1 MERYCVGD
9 IYGKQIFQTVDSEDF
24 FNIRCKDIVEDVL
37 NEMKKEKGTSLFKD
51 ENMFD
56 AYSGLFG
63 NYSPFC
69 NAPNE
74 SIIKMI
80 EETVNKEDRKTEI
93 EVEKERASEQWKE
106 KRRAENFLF
115 INALRTIGRSL
126 GGRLDLLKDIYLT
139 ILAIE
144 DKKERLYFKR
154 KGKEE
159 YDKRKAEAIDVEVEK
174 AIKSRNENEPEID
187 DTIFNMEKLKSRD
200 KGTET
205 EALGI
210 NVKRLWLYSKFFRN
224 LFAIVDSKDKYNMSK
239 IAKEIKKGKKE
250 GLDYG
255 MDDCIILEK
264 LLGMDIYTYIY
275 ENIISKMKA
284 PNYEALNPL
293 IDILMEYDGTCNQ
306 NTILS
311 YFECDL
317 YMAELKGVELN
328 EQDRIKTYAE
338 ILQDEIDQFAYIYHK
353 IINTYIQESAKRF
366 TFERTK
372 KELENELFE
381 TVIEVYGVYKCAI
394 DDEDKMKILAGQVLE
409 QRIRKYESLKGTKN
423 MKKIQGRII
432 EKRREKYN
440 GRDAE

>member
-224 LFAIVDSKDKYNMSK
+224 LFAIVDSKDK
-239 IAKEIKKGKKE
+239 
-250 GLDYG
+250 
-255 MDDCIILEK
+255 
-264 LLGMDIYTYIY
+264 
-275 ENIISKMKA
+275 
-284 PNYEALNPL
+284 
-293 IDILMEYDGTCNQ
+293 
-306 NTILS
+306 
-311 YFECDL
+311 
-317 YMAELKGVELN
+317 
-328 EQDRIKTYAE
+328 DRK
-338 ILQDEIDQFAYIYHK
+338 
-353 IINTYIQESAKRF
+353 S
-366 TFERTK
+366 
-372 KELENELFE
+372 
-381 TVIEVYGVYKCAI
+381 VV
-394 DDEDKMKILAGQVLE
+394 
-409 QRIRKYESLKGTKN
+409 
-423 MKKIQGRII
+423 
-432 EKRREKYN
+432 
-440 GRDAE
+440 